1 VLRNLEL
8 CFPELSSVAVR
19 ELAKRHFEALAVSFA
34 ECAVA
39 WFAPDERLDDRF
51 EVVGLEHLE
60 AALERRR
67 GVILYTGH
75 FTTLEIC
82 GRPLKHITRRFA
94 CLFSKRSNALLDE
107 IQRQG
112 RMRSAH
118 ETVSSDDVRAMLRL
132 LKDNAVVW
140 YAPDQVYRRGELVP
154 FFHELAMTNVATSK
168 LARISGAAVV
178 PFHYRRLAG
187 GSRYELRFHPPLEGL
202 PTDDPIRDTR
212 RLVECLEAFIRACP
226 EQYQWAHRRFRARPP
241 ELPDLYGS
249 DRSMA
254 MLASHP
260 GRTTLFPQARAPRH

>member
-34 ECAVA
+34 ECAFA
-39 WFAPDERLDDRF
+39 WFAPDERLDGRF
-51 EVVGLEHLE
+51 EIVGLEHLE

-94 CLFSKRSNALLDE
+94 CLFSKRSNSLLDE

-118 ETVSSDDVRAMLRL
+118 ETVRSDDVRSMLRV
-132 LKDNAVVW
+132 LKGNAVVW

-168 LARISGAAVV
+168 LARISGATVI
-178 PFHYRRLAG
+178 PFHYRRLEG
-187 GSRYELRFHPPLEGL
+187 DRYELRFHAPLEDF

-212 RLVECLEAFIRACP
+212 RLVECLEGFIRVCP
-226 EQYQWAHRRFRARPP
+226 EQYQWVHRRFRARPP
-241 ELPDLYGS
+241 QLPDLYGS
-249 DRSMA
+249 ERPRSVPA
-254 MLASHP
+254 THP
-260 GRTTLFPQARAPRH
+260 GRTPFLPQARAPRH